1 MAEVR
6 FLRPAATFLKKL
18 KDKQLKERFK
28 KAIGEIQQNPFIGEA
43 KKQDLSG
50 IYCYDVYYR
59 SVNYEIAY
67 IIEEVTLADGSNQV
81 VVIIMAG
88 TRENFYEQ
96 LKKYMK

>member
-43 KKQDLSG
+43 VRVG
-50 IYCYDVYYR
+50 
-59 SVNYEIAY
+59 
-67 IIEEVTLADGSNQV
+67 
-81 VVIIMAG
+81 
-88 TRENFYEQ
+88 
-96 LKKYMK
+96 LK